1 MDLKTIRKEYTLGS
15 LDVKNSGDDPFPLF
29 SRWMHEAV
37 TAGVAEPT
45 AMTLST
51 LGSDGYPQSR
61 VVLLKSFDHEGF
73 TFFTNY
79 ESDKGIALK
88 HHPMAA
94 LLFFWPELQRQ
105 VRITGNVTR
114 VSRETTESYFA
125 TRPRGSQAGAWASEQ
140 SREIPSRA
148 YLEARV
154 SETES
159 RFAGTSIPAPANWGG
174 YLLGPVRIE
183 FWQGRESRL
192 HDRILFEKLE
202 NCWNKKR
209 LAP

>member
-1 MDLKTIRKEYTLGS
+1 MDLKSVRKEYTLGA
-15 LDVKNSGDDPFPLF
+15 LDTANCGDGPLPLF
-29 SRWMHEAV
+29 TRWMHEAAA
-37 TAGVAEPT
+37 AGIPEVT

-61 VVLLKSFDHEGF
+61 VVLLKSLDDRGF

-79 ESDKGIALK
+79 QSDKGIAIESNPK
-88 HHPMAA
+88 VA

-105 VRITGNVTR
+105 VRITGNASRVPKQVT
-114 VSRETTESYFA
+114 EEYFS
-125 TRPRGSQAGAWASEQ
+125 TRPRGSQTGAWASEQ

-148 YLEARV
+148 WI
-154 SETES
+154 ES
-159 RFAGTSIPAPANWGG
+159 RFAETEALYTGKSIPAPPHWGG
-174 YLLGPVRIE
+174 YSVDPFRME

-192 HDRILFEKLE
+192 HDRILFEKEGNL
-202 NCWNKKR
+202 WTKKR

>member
-1 MDLKTIRKEYTLGS
+1 MDLKSVRKEYTLGS
-15 LDVKNSGDDPFPLF
+15 LDVNNTGDDPIHFF

-37 TAGVAEPT
+37 TAGINEPT

-51 LGSDGYPQSR
+51 LGSDGYPQAR
-61 VVLLKSFDHEGF
+61 VVLLKSCDQHGF

-79 ESDKGIALK
+79 DSDKGFALR
-88 HHPMAA
+88 HHPRAA

-105 VRITGNVTR
+105 VRISGMVTK
-114 VSRETTESYFA
+114 VSRESTEHYFS
-125 TRPRGSQAGAWASEQ
+125 TRPRGSQAGAWASDQ
-140 SREIPSRA
+140 SREIPSREF
-148 YLEARV
+148 LEARF

-159 RFAGTSIPAPANWGG
+159 RFAGTTIPAPAHWGG
-174 YLLGPVRIE
+174 YQLDPVRIE

-192 HDRILFEKLE
+192 HDRILFEKFE
-202 NCWNKKR
+202 NGWKKKR